1 MKESVLFLEKLN
13 IDKSKYLVVAT
24 SGGPDSMAL
33 LHLLKNNGY
42 KVICA
47 HVNHGLRAES
57 EEEYKFVENYASINN
72 IIFEGMKIE
81 GYKDNKFTENE
92 AREKRYNFFENILKK
107 YNTDIL
113 LTAHHGDD
121 LVETVLMRLIRG
133 SNLNGYKGFSKI
145 TEFKN
150 FKIIRPLI
158 FYTKKDIEE
167 YIKENNIPVVYDKS
181 NESKKYTRNRIRLDV
196 LPLLKSEEKHIHKKV
211 LEYSEELNDINNY
224 VNDIVKEKVNEMY
237 KDNKLDINMFMEL
250 KKVIKIKVLE
260 SILFDIYKDEINII
274 TKQHIEEILKVIDS
288 TNKKIDLPNNIIVE
302 KEYNNLIFKEKES
315 LSTKSYKIL
324 LDKDLNLN
332 ELGKFEFISDTSL
345 KNNYVIKLNSKEI
358 TLPLIIRNKEE
369 KDIIQVKNLNGTKKV
384 KKIFIDEK
392 IPTRIRNGY
401 PILTDSNNNV
411 LWIPGIKK
419 SIFDCY
425 NKDNYDIIIKYTREG
440 DIINEKK

>member
-1 MKESVLFLEKLN
+1 MKESILFLNNLN
-13 IDKSKYLVVAT
+13 IDKNKYLVVAT

-33 LHLLKNNGY
+33 LHLLNSNEY

-47 HVNHGLRAES
+47 HVNHGLRVES
-57 EEEYKFVENYASINN
+57 EEEYKFVENYAKINN

-81 GYKDNKFTENE
+81 GYKDNRFTENE
-92 AREKRYNFFENILKK
+92 AREKRYAFFETILNK

-121 LVETVLMRLIRG
+121 LVETVLMRIIRG
-133 SNLNGYKGFSKI
+133 SNLNGYKGFTKI

-158 FYTKKDIEE
+158 FYTKKEIEE

-181 NESKKYTRNRIRLDV
+181 NESKKYTRNRIRLDI
-196 LPLLKSEEKHIHKKV
+196 LPKLKEEEKNIHKKV
-211 LEYSEELNDINNY
+211 LEYSEELNDINEY
-224 VNDIVKEKVNEMY
+224 VNDIVKEKVNEFY
-237 KDNKLDINMFMEL
+237 KKNKLDINMFMEL

-332 ELGKFEFISDTSL
+332 ELGKFEFIKDTTEKS
-345 KNNYVIKLNSKEI
+345 NYVIKLNSKEI

-369 KDIIQVKNLNGTKKV
+369 KDIMQVKNLNGTKKV

-392 IPTRIRNGY
+392 IPTRIRNDY
-401 PILTDSNNNV
+401 PILTDSNNTV

-419 SIFDCY
+419 SIYDCY

>member
-1 MKESVLFLEKLN
+1 MKESILFLESLN
-13 IDKSKYLVVAT
+13 IDKSKNLVVAT

-33 LHLLKNNGY
+33 LHLLNSNGY

-47 HVNHGLRAES
+47 HVNHSLRIES

-92 AREKRYNFFENILKK
+92 ARQKRYTFFENILKK
-107 YNTDIL
+107 HNTDIL

-121 LVETVLMRLIRG
+121 LVETVLMRIIRG
-133 SNLNGYKGFSKI
+133 SNLSGYKGFTKI
-145 TEFKN
+145 TEFNN

-158 FYTKKDIEE
+158 FYSKKEIEE
-167 YIKENNIPVVYDKS
+167 YIKENKIPVVYDKS
-181 NESKKYTRNRIRLDV
+181 NESKKYTRNRIRLDI
-196 LPLLKSEEKHIHKKV
+196 LPKLKEEEINIHKKV
-211 LEYSEELNDINNY
+211 LEYSEELNDVNEY
-224 VNDIVKEKVNEMY
+224 VNEVVKDNVKKMY
-237 KDNKLDINMFMEL
+237 NNNKLDINKFTDL

-260 SILFDIYKDEINII
+260 SILFNIYKEEINII

-288 TNKKIDLPNNIIVE
+288 NNKKIDLPNNITVE
-302 KEYNNLIFKEKES
+302 KEYNNLIFKEKENV
-315 LSTKSYKIL
+315 STNNYKII
-324 LDKDLNLN
+324 LDKDIKLN
-332 ELGKFEFISDTSL
+332 ELGKFEFISDTKEKS
-345 KNNYVIKLNSKEI
+345 NYVIKLNSKEI
-358 TLPLIIRNKEE
+358 TMPLILRNKEE
-369 KDIIQVKNLNGTKKV
+369 KDIMQVKNLNGTKKV

-392 IPTRIRNGY
+392 IPVRIRNSY
-401 PILTDSNNNV
+401 PILTDSKNNV

-440 DIINEKK
+440 DIINEEK